1 LLISCIL
8 ERGSVTNSRRNESGS
23 SSHVELKFM
32 LDFSESEMIP
42 QATAVGLDSPGSS
55 SYSAFAEIAPRVRC
69 ASGVAMTVGY
79 AGSGLEFRR

>member
-1 LLISCIL
+1 
-8 ERGSVTNSRRNESGS
+8 
-23 SSHVELKFM
+23 M